1 MREYGSA
8 TVKSRISGSSSAGG
22 SSSGSGGGVLLGAL
36 GVLAFSFSF
45 PATDWALDGGHGLGP
60 WTVTGL
66 RGVLAGLLALG
77 CLRAGRVPVPER
89 RHWRGL
95 AAVALGCVVG
105 FPLLTT
111 FALQTAGSAH
121 SAVVI
126 GVLPLATAVV
136 SAARNRTRLSPW
148 FWGAA
153 LAGAAVVAAFA
164 LQQNHGRPTGAD
176 LCLLA
181 ALLVCAVGYAEGG
194 RLARSMPGWQV
205 ICWGVVAALPLT
217 ALAAAV
223 ALAVEPVGLTVHS
236 VVGLGY
242 LAAVS
247 QFGGFV
253 VWYRGMAAIG
263 VPRAS
268 QLQLAQPL
276 LTLLWS
282 VLLLGER
289 LPLSALVAAVLV
301 LGCIATTQRAGA
313 AARPVAPAVST
324 GEPAVSN
331 GGRRS

>member
-1 MREYGSA
+1 MLL
-8 TVKSRISGSSSAGG
+8 AG
-22 SSSGSGGGVLLGAL
+22 L

-60 WTVTGL
+60 WTVTGV

-77 CLRAGRVPVPER
+77 CLLGGRVPVPDR

-111 FALQTAGSAH
+111 LALQTSSTAH

-136 SAARNRTRLSPW
+136 SAVRNRTRLSPW

-153 LAGAAVVAAFA
+153 LAGAAVVAVFA

-176 LCLLA
+176 LCLLG

-205 ICWGVVAALPLT
+205 IAWGVVAALPVTALT
-217 ALAAAV
+217 AAI
-223 ALAVEPVGLTVHS
+223 ALTVEPVGLTVHS

-253 VWYRGMAAIG
+253 VWYRGMAVIG

-301 LGCIATTQRAGA
+301 LGCIATTQRVGGT
-313 AARPVAPAVST
+313 RPAAPAVLT
-324 GEPAVSN
+324 GGPAVSN
-331 GGRRS
+331 GGQPD

>member
-1 MREYGSA
+1 MLL
-8 TVKSRISGSSSAGG
+8 AG
-22 SSSGSGGGVLLGAL
+22 L
-36 GVLAFSFSF
+36 GVLSFSFSF
-45 PATDWALDGGHGLGP
+45 PATDWALDGGRGLGP

-77 CLRAGRVPVPER
+77 CLVGGRVPVPER

-136 SAARNRTRLSPW
+136 SALRSRTRLSRSY
-148 FWGAA
+148 WGAA
-153 LAGAAVVAAFA
+153 VAGAVVVAAFT
-164 LQQNHGRPTGAD
+164 LLQNHGRPTGAD
-176 LCLLA
+176 LYLVA

-194 RLARSMPGWQV
+194 RLARDLPGWQV
-205 ICWGVVAALPLT
+205 IAWAVVAALPLT
-217 ALAAAV
+217 AVTAAV
-223 ALAVEPVGLTVHS
+223 APAVEPVGLTAHA
-236 VVGLGY
+236 VVGVGY

-253 VWYRGMAAIG
+253 LWYRGMAAIG

-289 LPLSALVAAVLV
+289 LPPAAPAAAVLV
-301 LGCIATTQRAGA
+301 LGCIAITQRVGA
-313 AARPVAPAVST
+313 RRTAVTRPAATTVLTGGPV
-324 GEPAVSN
+324 VSN
-331 GGRRS
+331 GGRPD